1 MTLRFTATLPEGV
14 RGPVSAALHLP
25 HRLDGA
31 AGDAE
36 VSDEAV
42 VSTCAVGGVA
52 YGPCPWKW
60 PYNDMGL
67 PFDPPS
73 LALPTVGAAATLAYA
88 VTLDA
93 DETAVGLGSPDASS
107 AALDARVEL
116 KDGTGA
122 VVAQGPVLLS
132 FVPGTP
138 PARER
143 GTLHARDRSGV
154 LWRYE
159 ATGVTSR
166 PFERRKR
173 VGGGWQVYTAV
184 TPLRKPDVAGGGA
197 LAARDR
203 DGVLWYYEGTGD
215 PGAPFARRVRIG
227 GGWNAYTVLTGDSVG
242 GLVARDRAGVL
253 WHHEPRTTGGFR
265 PRVRVGGGWNAYD
278 TMTTLDSPNGAL
290 ARDAAGVLWKHDVPA
305 VAPAPP
311 FTPKQRLQG
320 DWKRYTALV
329 GTGELGRDRSADL
342 VARDASGQLWLHQG
356 RRRTGPAWNPSLVP
370 DTARTPVGGGW
381 NVYDLLV

>member
-73 LALPTVGAAATLAYA
+73 LALPTAGATATLAYA

-107 AALDARVEL
+107 AALDVRVEL

-166 PFERRKR
+166 PFERRK
-173 VGGGWQVYTAV
+173 
-184 TPLRKPDVAGGGA
+184 
-197 LAARDR
+197 
-203 DGVLWYYEGTGD
+203 
-215 PGAPFARRVRIG
+215 
-227 GGWNAYTVLTGDSVG
+227 
-242 GLVARDRAGVL
+242 
-253 WHHEPRTTGGFR
+253 
-265 PRVRVGGGWNAYD
+265 RVGGGWNAYD